1 MVLILSMLTTVTEG
15 HEVAHQVRVLNAG
28 SALTKTVAEFLGRP
42 GRAILIHISAC
53 GIQRK

>member
-1 MVLILSMLTTVTEG
+1 MVFMLSMLTTVTEG
-15 HEVAHQVRVLNAG
+15 HEVAQLVRVLNAG
-28 SALTKTVAEFLGRP
+28 SALTKSVAEFLDRP